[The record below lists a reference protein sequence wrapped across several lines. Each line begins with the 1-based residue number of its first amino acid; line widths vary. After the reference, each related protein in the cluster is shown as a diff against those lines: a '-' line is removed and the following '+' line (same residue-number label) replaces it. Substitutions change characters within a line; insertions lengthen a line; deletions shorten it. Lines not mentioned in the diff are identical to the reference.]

1 MNCHENRRVSLE
13 SNTSRSDE
21 STRTGFSYE
30 DSIGGQSRTTSSF
43 HGAMPVQFTIF
54 RKHDDTK
61 KNDLIVN
68 EKALKLYEIG
78 RSLLQDMVPIGE
90 GAFGVVAKATLLKE
104 RNSTERQT
112 VAVKMLKGSIF
123 T

>member
-1 MNCHENRRVSLE
+1 
-13 SNTSRSDE
+13 
-21 STRTGFSYE
+21 
-30 DSIGGQSRTTSSF
+30 
-43 HGAMPVQFTIF
+43 MPVQFTIF

-61 KNDLIVN
+61 KNDLVVN
-68 EKALKLYEIG
+68 DKVLKLYEIG

-104 RNSTERQT
+104 SNSTERQT